1 MDQNRLAHNEVISLA
16 GALWK
21 LLWREYSEDL
31 HRLESGQMR
40 ERTRFGPADAQE
52 SLTDKETE
60 RAAWS
65 GLLSKM
71 QQDNFVQNS
80 QMTIASFVENKFVPE
95 HVALKR
101 SSGRAHYRSMLKHVL
116 RPEEV
121 DPMFSVKRGDSK
133 KKLKAVPGWPYLS
146 NVRLC
151 DAQPEHV
158 SRLIS
163 AALARGYSTQTVRHL
178 RNVVS
183 AIFSH
188 AEQEECFSGD
198 NPASLVKP
206 PEIRRKQTNALTLA
220 DAKEALSLMK
230 YPEREMTLLAIF
242 TGMNLTETLGLQ
254 WKHVNLCEAER
265 DKDGKRIAP
274 PTIDVRNQLYR
285 GRLEGVKKNRR
296 RDLPIPEPLLQIL
309 RELRSRGTFIGPDD
323 FVFISRVGSPVN
335 QNNLLARRIRPIA
348 KQLGVSSLSF
358 PAFHRI
364 RRILTAEFEMRL
376 PDLAQLAVVSFPV
389 RDSRVHEKWHC
400 RVQTKRI
407 YTGNE
412 LHRTIEF
419 S

>member
-1 MDQNRLAHNEVISLA
+1 
-16 GALWK
+16 
-21 LLWREYSEDL
+21 
-31 HRLESGQMR
+31 
-40 ERTRFGPADAQE
+40 
-52 SLTDKETE
+52 
-60 RAAWS
+60 
-65 GLLSKM
+65 
-71 QQDNFVQNS
+71 
-80 QMTIASFVENKFVPE
+80 
-95 HVALKR
+95 
-101 SSGRAHYRSMLKHVL
+101 
-116 RPEEV
+116 
-121 DPMFSVKRGDSK
+121 
-133 KKLKAVPGWPYLS
+133 
-146 NVRLC
+146 
-151 DAQPEHV
+151 
-158 SRLIS
+158 
-163 AALARGYSTQTVRHL
+163 
-178 RNVVS
+178 
-183 AIFSH
+183 
-188 AEQEECFSGD
+188 
-198 NPASLVKP
+198 
-206 PEIRRKQTNALTLA
+206 
-220 DAKEALSLMK
+220 MK